1 LGAIP
6 KFLGTG
12 PRNRRSLMKQDLNND
27 GKVTMQEKILAAL
40 ASYGRHFLGAAI
52 ALYMT
57 GNTDPGDLI
66 KGGIAACLPVI
77 LKALNPNE
85 SSFGFTKKA

>member
-1 LGAIP
+1 LA
-6 KFLGTG
+6 T
-12 PRNRRSLMKQDLNND
+12 KQDLNND

-66 KGGIAACLPVI
+66 KGGIAA
-77 LKALNPNE
+77 
-85 SSFGFTKKA
+85 

>member
-1 LGAIP
+1 MA
-6 KFLGTG
+6 
-12 PRNRRSLMKQDLNND
+12 NKQDLNND

-66 KGGIAACLPVI
+66 KGGIAAVLPVI
-77 LKALNPNE
+77 LKALNSNE
-85 SSFGFTKKA
+85 PAFGFTKK

>member
-1 LGAIP
+1 MA
-6 KFLGTG
+6 KA
-12 PRNRRSLMKQDLNND
+12 KEDLNGD

-57 GNTDPGDLI
+57 GNTSPRDLLL
-66 KGGIAACLPVI
+66 GGFAATAPVI

-85 SSFGFTKKA
+85 P

>member
-1 LGAIP
+1 LGEIP
-6 KFLGTG
+6 NSWTKCPEIGG
-12 PRNRRSLMKQDLNND
+12 LMKQDLNQD

-85 SSFGFTKKA
+85 NSFGFTKKS

>member
-1 LGAIP
+1 MA
-6 KFLGTG
+6 KA
-12 PRNRRSLMKQDLNND
+12 KEDLNGD
-27 GKVTMQEKILAAL
+27 GKVTMQEKILPAL

-57 GNTDPGDLI
+57 GNTSPRDLLL
-66 KGGIAACLPVI
+66 GGFAATAPVI

-85 SSFGFTKKA
+85 PAFGFTKK

>member
-1 LGAIP
+1 
-6 KFLGTG
+6 
-12 PRNRRSLMKQDLNND
+12 MKEDFNND

-57 GNTDPGDLI
+57 GNTDPGDLL
-66 KGGIAACLPVI
+66 KGGLAAVLPVI
-77 LKALNPNE
+77 LKALNTNE
-85 SSFGFTKKA
+85 PAFGFTKK

>member
-1 LGAIP
+1 LPWKEDRMA
-6 KFLGTG
+6 KA
-12 PRNRRSLMKQDLNND
+12 KKDLNGD
-27 GKVTMQEKILAAL
+27 GRVTMQEKILTAL
-40 ASYGRHFLGAAI
+40 ASYGRHFLGASI

-57 GNTDPGDLI
+57 GNTDISDLL

-85 SSFGFTKKA
+85 EGFGFTKDKADKA

>member
-1 LGAIP
+1 LATI
-6 KFLGTG
+6 KE
-12 PRNRRSLMKQDLNND
+12 DLNND

-66 KGGIAACLPVI
+66 KGGIAACLPSYAKMGIGVF
-77 LKALNPNE
+77 L
-85 SSFGFTKKA
+85 F

>member
-1 LGAIP
+1 
-6 KFLGTG
+6 
-12 PRNRRSLMKQDLNND
+12 MKEDFNND

-57 GNTDPGDLI
+57 GNTDPFNQGWNCGMLASNSQGI
-66 KGGIAACLPVI
+66 KSKRAIFWLHQEGII
-77 LKALNPNE
+77 
-85 SSFGFTKKA
+85 

>member
-1 LGAIP
+1 LATI
-6 KFLGTG
+6 KE
-12 PRNRRSLMKQDLNND
+12 DLNND

-40 ASYGRHFLGAAI
+40 ASY
-52 ALYMT
+52 

-85 SSFGFTKKA
+85 TAFGFTKK

>member
-1 LGAIP
+1 LA
-6 KFLGTG
+6 T
-12 PRNRRSLMKQDLNND
+12 KQDLNND

-66 KGGIAACLPVI
+66 KGGIARSFPI
-77 LKALNPNE
+77 LGDFCIWQHKRI
-85 SSFGFTKKA
+85 SK

>member
-1 LGAIP
+1 
-6 KFLGTG
+6 
-12 PRNRRSLMKQDLNND
+12 MKQDLNND

-57 GNTDPGDLI
+57 GNTDPSDLL
-66 KGGIAACLPVI
+66 KGGLAAVLPVI
-77 LKALNPNE
+77 LKALNTNE
-85 SSFGFTKKA
+85 PAFGFTKK

>member
-1 LGAIP
+1 
-6 KFLGTG
+6 
-12 PRNRRSLMKQDLNND
+12 MKEDFNND

-66 KGGIAACLPVI
+66 KGGIAAVLPVI
-77 LKALNPNE
+77 LKALNTNE
-85 SSFGFTKKA
+85 PSFGFTKKA

>member
-1 LGAIP
+1 MN
-6 KFLGTG
+6 K
-12 PRNRRSLMKQDLNND
+12 DLNND

-40 ASYGRHFLGAAI
+40 SSYGRHFLGATI

-66 KGGIAACLPVI
+66 KGGLAAVLPVI
-77 LKALNPNE
+77 LKALNTNE
-85 SSFGFTKKA
+85 PAFGFTKKA

>member
-1 LGAIP
+1 MA
-6 KFLGTG
+6 T
-12 PRNRRSLMKQDLNND
+12 KQDLNND

-40 ASYGRHFLGAAI
+40 ASYGRHFLGASI

-66 KGGIAACLPVI
+66 KGGIAAVLPVI
-77 LKALNPNE
+77 LKALNSNE
-85 SSFGFTKKA
+85 PAFGFTKK

>member
-1 LGAIP
+1 
-6 KFLGTG
+6 
-12 PRNRRSLMKQDLNND
+12 
-27 GKVTMQEKILAAL
+27 
-40 ASYGRHFLGAAI
+40 
-52 ALYMT
+52 MT

-85 SSFGFTKKA
+85 TAFGFTKKA

>member
-1 LGAIP
+1 
-6 KFLGTG
+6 
-12 PRNRRSLMKQDLNND
+12 MKEDFNND
-27 GKVTMQEKILAAL
+27 GKVTMQEKLLAAL

-66 KGGIAACLPVI
+66 KGGIAAVLPVI
-77 LKALNPNE
+77 LKALNTNE
-85 SSFGFTKKA
+85 PAFGFTKK

>member
-1 LGAIP
+1 
-6 KFLGTG
+6 
-12 PRNRRSLMKQDLNND
+12 MKQDLNND

-66 KGGIAACLPVI
+66 KGGIAAVLPVV
-77 LKALNPNE
+77 LKALNSNE
-85 SSFGFTKKA
+85 PAFGFTKK

>member
-1 LGAIP
+1 
-6 KFLGTG
+6 
-12 PRNRRSLMKQDLNND
+12 MKQDLNND

-40 ASYGRHFLGAAI
+40 SSYGRHFLGAAI

-66 KGGIAACLPVI
+66 KGGLAAVLPVI
-77 LKALNPNE
+77 LKALNTNE
-85 SSFGFTKKA
+85 PSFGFTKK

>member
-1 LGAIP
+1 
-6 KFLGTG
+6 
-12 PRNRRSLMKQDLNND
+12 MKQDLNQD

-40 ASYGRHFLGAAI
+40 ASYGRHFLGATI

-66 KGGIAACLPVI
+66 KGGIAAVLPVI
-77 LKALNPNE
+77 LKALNSNE
-85 SSFGFTKKA
+85 PAFGFTKKS

>member
-1 LGAIP
+1 MLVNVVHEGC
-6 KFLGTG
+6 
-12 PRNRRSLMKQDLNND
+12 
-27 GKVTMQEKILAAL
+27 AAPT
-40 ASYGRHFLGAAI
+40 GAAI

-85 SSFGFTKKA
+85 TAFGFTKKA

>member
-1 LGAIP
+1 
-6 KFLGTG
+6 
-12 PRNRRSLMKQDLNND
+12 MKQDLNND

-66 KGGIAACLPVI
+66 KGGIAAVLPVL
-77 LKALNPNE
+77 LKALNSNE
-85 SSFGFTKKA
+85 PAFGFTKK

>member
-1 LGAIP
+1 MAT
-6 KFLGTG
+6 KE
-12 PRNRRSLMKQDLNND
+12 DLNND

-57 GNTDPGDLI
+57 GNTDPGDLL

-85 SSFGFTKKA
+85 SSFGFTKK

>member
-1 LGAIP
+1 M
-6 KFLGTG
+6 
-12 PRNRRSLMKQDLNND
+12 SKQDLNND
-27 GKVTMQEKILAAL
+27 GKVTMQEKVLAAL

-66 KGGIAACLPVI
+66 KGIAACLPVI

-85 SSFGFTKKA
+85 TAFGFTKK

>member
-1 LGAIP
+1 MT
-6 KFLGTG
+6 K
-12 PRNRRSLMKQDLNND
+12 DLKKN
-27 GKVTMQEKILAAL
+27 GLVEMQEKILAAL

-57 GNTDPGDLI
+57 GNTDPSDLI

-77 LKALNPNE
+77 LKALNTNE
-85 SSFGFTKKA
+85 PSFGFTKK

>member
-1 LGAIP
+1 MA
-6 KFLGTG
+6 KE
-12 PRNRRSLMKQDLNND
+12 DLNND

-66 KGGIAACLPVI
+66 KGGIAAVLPVI
-77 LKALNPNE
+77 LKALNTNE
-85 SSFGFTKKA
+85 PAFGFTKKP

>member
-1 LGAIP
+1 
-6 KFLGTG
+6 
-12 PRNRRSLMKQDLNND
+12 MKQDLNND

-66 KGGIAACLPVI
+66 KGGKEGWWLYRAMSRFQPTIAQEWLQ
-77 LKALNPNE
+77 
-85 SSFGFTKKA
+85 GFEKVRDAWTGRV

>member
-1 LGAIP
+1 
-6 KFLGTG
+6 
-12 PRNRRSLMKQDLNND
+12 MKEDLNND

-66 KGGIAACLPVI
+66 KGGIAATLPVI

-85 SSFGFTKKA
+85 TSFGFTKKA

>member
-1 LGAIP
+1 
-6 KFLGTG
+6 
-12 PRNRRSLMKQDLNND
+12 MKEDFNND

-66 KGGIAACLPVI
+66 KGGMAAVLPVI
-77 LKALNPNE
+77 LKALNTNE
-85 SSFGFTKKA
+85 PAFGFTKKP